1 VCRVDHDARPYC
13 KFKFQSEVNMLDIF
27 YVAVVIVFF
36 ALLWGFTK
44 ASERL

>member
-1 VCRVDHDARPYC
+1 
-13 KFKFQSEVNMLDIF
+13 MLDIF

-36 ALLWGFTK
+36 VLLWGFTK